1 MAKKFE
7 IQKQGFPSVAD
18 AYNGLLGMDNNRV
31 VNLPISQ
38 LDEIDN
44 QPFPINESKVD
55 QIADSID
62 AVGVLEPVIVARNGD
77 RYSILSG
84 RHRFRACQKL
94 GKAEIPCFIKDYS
107 ADDPTAR
114 FILLATNTDRNN
126 EYAPTVYARAYAEQ
140 LELMKQLGK
149 KATVSAIA
157 ENNNMSRKQIYRY
170 IRLNELITELQE
182 WVDKSIITIEAAVEL
197 SFISEEKQRIFF
209 DHINGMNIAD
219 NVITR
224 HFKVATTKRI
234 HTVADTLSDDEFS
247 ANIEKILFSAYE
259 AKPSAPT
266 AQVGLEV
273 PLPAKQDKD
282 KAENP
287 VEQAETITEETTVP
301 DTQVGLEVPHT
312 PKQDKDKAENP
323 VEQAE
328 TITEETTVPG
338 TQVGLE
344 VPLTAVEKK
353 RKPIVVTEQPEPI
366 APETQNELKSILSAS
381 KKSQTIKFR
390 DEEHEKNYNFIL
402 DMMPYS
408 DIERKALAYLFALD
422 TVCFEHIRDL
432 YDFSDNRIMLSGLDK
447 GWHTGTSGRTT
458 RLAFNL
464 YNSHCSDGETYI
476 GSDGIEESLPSAYY
490 SPAYLFCCEYAKYYA
505 EALKIRFPEFFGK

>member
-31 VNLPISQ
+31 VNLPVSQ

-94 GKAEIPCFIKDYS
+94 GKTEIPCFVKDYS

-140 LELMKQLGK
+140 LELLKQLGK

-170 IRLNELITELQE
+170 IRLNELIAELQE

-197 SFISEEKQRIFF
+197 SFISEEKQRIIFE
-209 DHINGMNIAD
+209 HINGLNVAD

-234 HTVADTLSDDEFS
+234 HTVADTLSDEEFS
-247 ANIEKILFSAYE
+247 AKLPK
-259 AKPSAPT
+259 KPPF
-266 AQVGLEV
+266 LIH
-273 PLPAKQDKD
+273 KWD
-282 KAENP
+282 
-287 VEQAETITEETTVP
+287 
-301 DTQVGLEVPHT
+301 
-312 PKQDKDKAENP
+312 
-323 VEQAE
+323 
-328 TITEETTVPG
+328 
-338 TQVGLE
+338 
-344 VPLTAVEKK
+344 
-353 RKPIVVTEQPEPI
+353 
-366 APETQNELKSILSAS
+366 LKSHL
-381 KKSQTIKFR
+381 QQ
-390 DEEHEKNYNFIL
+390 
-402 DMMPYS
+402 
-408 DIERKALAYLFALD
+408 
-422 TVCFEHIRDL
+422 
-432 YDFSDNRIMLSGLDK
+432 NRIRTKQKSLSN
-447 GWHTGTSGRTT
+447 
-458 RLAFNL
+458 RLKWLPKKLPFL
-464 YNSHCSDGETYI
+464 IHKWDLKSHFLRLRKREN
-476 GSDGIEESLPSAYY
+476 
-490 SPAYLFCCEYAKYYA
+490 
-505 EALKIRFPEFFGK
+505 R

>member
-1 MAKKFE
+1 MAKKFV
-7 IQKQGFPSVAD
+7 IPKQSFSSVAD

-94 GKAEIPCFIKDYS
+94 GKTEIPCFIKDYS

-140 LELMKQLGK
+140 LELLKQLGK

-170 IRLNELITELQE
+170 IRLNELIAEFQE
-182 WVDKSIITIEAAVEL
+182 WVDKGIITIEAAVEL
-197 SFISEEKQRIFF
+197 SFISEEKQHIIFE
-209 DHINGMNIAD
+209 HINGMNIAY

-234 HTVADTLSDDEFS
+234 HTVADNLSDDEFS

-259 AKPSAPT
+259 GKPTAPT

-273 PLPAKQDKD
+273 P
-282 KAENP
+282 
-287 VEQAETITEETTVP
+287 
-301 DTQVGLEVPHT
+301 HS
-312 PKQDKDKAENP
+312 
-323 VEQAE
+323 
-328 TITEETTVPG
+328 
-338 TQVGLE
+338 
-344 VPLTAVEKK
+344 AVAEKK
-353 RKPIVVTEQPEPI
+353 KAIVVTEQPDPT
-366 APETQNELKSILSAS
+366 APEAQNELKNILSAS
-381 KKSQTIKFR
+381 KNGQPIKFR
-390 DEEHEKNYNFIL
+390 DEEHERNYNFIL
-402 DMMPYS
+402 DMMLYS

-432 YDFSDNRIMLSGLDK
+432 YDFSDNRIMLSGLEKD
-447 GWHTGTSGRTT
+447 WQTGTSGRTT

-464 YNSHCSDGETYI
+464 YNGYCSDGETYI
-476 GSDGIEESLPSAYY
+476 GSDGTEDSLPSAYY
-490 SPAYLFCCEYAKYYA
+490 SPVYLFCCEYAKFYV
-505 EALKIRFPEFFGK
+505 EALRIRFPEFFEGGF

>member
-31 VNLPISQ
+31 VNLPVSQ

-84 RHRFRACQKL
+84 RHRFRVCQKL
-94 GKAEIPCFIKDYS
+94 SKTEIPCFIKDYS

-140 LELMKQLGK
+140 LELLKQLGK

-170 IRLNELITELQE
+170 IRLNELIAELQE
-182 WVDKSIITIEAAVEL
+182 WVDKGIITIEAAVEL
-197 SFISEEKQRIFF
+197 SFISEEKQRIIF

-234 HTVADTLSDDEFS
+234 HTVAETLSDDEFS

-273 PLPAKQDKD
+273 PLTPKHDKEIAEIPAEQAETIKEETTAPDTQVGLEVPLTPKQDKE
-282 KAENP
+282 KTEIPAKK
-287 VEQAETITEETTVP
+287 AETITEETTVS
-301 DTQVGLEVPHT
+301 DTQVGLEVPH
-312 PKQDKDKAENP
+312 P
-323 VEQAE
+323 
-328 TITEETTVPG
+328 
-338 TQVGLE
+338 
-344 VPLTAVEKK
+344 AVAEKK
-353 RKPIVVTEQPEPI
+353 KAIVVTEQPDPT
-366 APETQNELKSILSAS
+366 APEAQNELKNILSAS
-381 KKSQTIKFR
+381 KNGQQIKFR
-390 DEEHEKNYNFIL
+390 DEQHEKNYNFIL
-402 DMMPYS
+402 DMMSYS

-432 YDFSDNRIMLSGLDK
+432 YDFSDNCILLSGLDK
-447 GWHTGTSGRTT
+447 GWQTGTSGRTT

-464 YNSHCSDGETYI
+464 YNGYCSDGETYI
-476 GSDGIEESLPSAYY
+476 GSDGTPDSLPSAYY
-490 SPAYLFCCEYAKYYA
+490 SPAYLFCCEYAKYYV
-505 EALKIRFPEFFGK
+505 EALKIRFPEWF